1 MGIDPMVSRSEIGTP
16 TQRGLLRDCTTGC
29 GTDGSIFGTNNYVP
43 FSDPWLRCPRWAE
56 RCQWRRHLLSLPGF
70 LLLITLAPA
79 PAQRGHPQLQ
89 TITAALQHIC
99 TTHHRRSCGQ
109 NIIGS
114 LLVSKWLSA
123 LYRKKAHLWL
133 WSPYC
138 P

>member
-1 MGIDPMVSRSEIGTP
+1 MVSRSEIGTP

-29 GTDGSIFGTNNYVP
+29 GTDGSICGTNNYVP

-79 PAQRGHPQLQ
+79 PAQ

-99 TTHHRRSCGQ
+99 TTHQRRSCGQ
-109 NIIGS
+109 NILCWLVNGS
-114 LLVSKWLSA
+114 LRMHYTARKLIFVGYAMESILSTA
-123 LYRKKAHLWL
+123 FL
-133 WSPYC
+133 
-138 P
+138 